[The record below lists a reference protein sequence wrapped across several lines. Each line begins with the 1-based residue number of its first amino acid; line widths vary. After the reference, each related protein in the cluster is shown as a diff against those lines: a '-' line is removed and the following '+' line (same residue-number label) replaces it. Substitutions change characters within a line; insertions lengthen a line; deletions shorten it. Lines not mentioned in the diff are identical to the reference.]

1 MPSDLQNFFLLIK
14 LKAHFK
20 DETCISAI
28 NQSKEKVSFKIKNKE
43 KWRPKE
49 THHTISAYL
58 DLVENSI
65 NAMMKQATKN

>member
-1 MPSDLQNFFLLIK
+1 MSSDLQNFFLLIK
-14 LKAHFK
+14 LKAHVN
-20 DETCISAI
+20 DETCISVI

-43 KWRPKE
+43 KWSPKE